1 MQNLLSDEEL
11 LAAYQKVTPS
21 IHPGLCNDF
30 TPRLRAVQSAVLAKA
45 EVEARERERTAFE
58 HGVAT
63 ERARL
68 PFGDSRSW
76 VEVIDRLYPSLRPP
90 KTVTLSTG
98 EWRRDADGYWLRGQ
112 SRHIAAEVA
121 TLDDAEKLAAYLR
134 AEGK

>member
-11 LAAYQKVTPS
+11 MEAYADNQPL
-21 IHPGLCNDF
+21 PGRPF
-30 TPRLRAVQSAVLAKA
+30 EGGLRAVQSAVLAKA
-45 EVEARERERTAFE
+45 EVEAREMQREAFGVGWY
-58 HGVAT
+58 HGK
-63 ERARL
+63 
-68 PFGDSRSW
+68 FGENVDPVR
-76 VEVIDRLYPSLRPP
+76 DAKYPSLRPP

>member
-11 LAAYQKVTPS
+11 MEAWRLSYGGGPLVVD
-21 IHPGLCNDF
+21 G
-30 TPRLRAVQSAVLAKA
+30 LRAVQSAVLAKA
-45 EVEARERERTAFE
+45 EVEAREMQREAFGVGWY
-58 HGVAT
+58 HGK
-63 ERARL
+63 
-68 PFGDSRSW
+68 FGENVDPVR
-76 VEVIDRLYPSLRPP
+76 DAKYPSLRPP